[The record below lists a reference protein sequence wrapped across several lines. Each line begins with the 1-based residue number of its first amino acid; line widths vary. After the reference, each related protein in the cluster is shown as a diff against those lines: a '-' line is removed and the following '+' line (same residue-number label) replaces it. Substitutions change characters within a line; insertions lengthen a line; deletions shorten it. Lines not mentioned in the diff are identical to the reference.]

1 MFICTFFLF
10 FSRNEDIRD
19 AILSVVHVIRSTED
33 KLERHEFR
41 ERALGEQ
48 LKKVLSTIDK
58 RLKFLDPVKGTV
70 NRLDE
75 RLATVETIL
84 MQKDDRERIQMQKT
98 IDAVENIQKNFPKIV
113 EDLKNNILA
122 KLNAPIAVPSVQ
134 NKTVNGD
141 SFKIEIQ
148 NLVNTLDNRIRGL
161 NASLGGFKNTVD
173 GLQKDIADIKA
184 DTKDVKKQNEETT
197 KALNKL
203 SEQQSNTSGQFL
215 EKFESKLAEYNN
227 RIPTDVA
234 IPINYEEQDN
244 WQKNLLQCNNKLL

>member
-1 MFICTFFLF
+1 M
-10 FSRNEDIRD
+10 
-19 AILSVVHVIRSTED
+19 VHVIRSTED

-98 IDAVENIQKNFPKIV
+98 IDAVEDIQKNFPKIV
-113 EDLKNNILA
+113 EELKNNLLS
-122 KLNAPIAVPSVQ
+122 KLSASVASPTPQ
-134 NKTVNGD
+134 IKPVIDEN
-141 SFKIEIQ
+141 FKNEMQ
-148 NLVNTLDNRIRGL
+148 NLVNGLGDKIKGL
-161 NASLGGFKNTVD
+161 NSSLGDFKTSFNNIE
-173 GLQKDIADIKA
+173 KDVADIKN
-184 DTKDVKKQNEETT
+184 DTKGVKKLNEETS
-197 KALNKL
+197 KGLEKL
-203 SEQQSNTSGQFL
+203 MEQQSNSNGQFL
-215 EKFESKLAEYNN
+215 EKFESKLSEYNN

-234 IPINYEEQDN
+234 IPVNYEEQDN
-244 WQKNLLQCNNKLL
+244 WQKNLLQGALLQTYYL

>member
-1 MFICTFFLF
+1 M
-10 FSRNEDIRD
+10 
-19 AILSVVHVIRSTED
+19 VHVIRSTED

-98 IDAVENIQKNFPKIV
+98 IEAVEDIQKNFPKIV
-113 EDLKNNILA
+113 EELKNNIIS
-122 KLNAPIAVPSVQ
+122 KLSVVPVASPPPEIKPVIDE
-134 NKTVNGD
+134 N
-141 SFKIEIQ
+141 FKNDIQ
-148 NLVNTLDNRIRGL
+148 NLVNNLGDKIKGINSSLDD
-161 NASLGGFKNTVD
+161 FKTSVGNIQRDV
-173 GLQKDIADIKA
+173 ADIKN
-184 DTKDVKKQNEETT
+184 DTQGVRKLNEDTSKT
-197 KALNKL
+197 LDKL
-203 SEQQSNTSGQFL
+203 IEQQSSSNGQFL

-234 IPINYEEQDN
+234 IPINYDDQDN
-244 WQKNLLQCNNKLL
+244 WQKNLLQGT

>member
-1 MFICTFFLF
+1 M
-10 FSRNEDIRD
+10 
-19 AILSVVHVIRSTED
+19 VHVIRSTED

-98 IDAVENIQKNFPKIV
+98 IDAVEDIQKNFPRLV
-113 EDLKNNILA
+113 EDLKNNILGR
-122 KLNAPIAVPSVQ
+122 LNGPVAAPQTEPVVDV
-134 NKTVNGD
+134 NFKT
-141 SFKIEIQ
+141 EMQ
-148 NLVNTLDNRIRGL
+148 NLVVNLSDKIKGL
-161 NASLGGFKNTVD
+161 NASLGGFKSTVD
-173 GLQKDIADIKA
+173 GIQRDISAIKN

-197 KALNKL
+197 KALDKL
-203 SEQQSNTSGQFL
+203 SEQQTNTNGQFL
-215 EKFESKLAEYNN
+215 EKFESKLTEYNN

-234 IPINYEEQDN
+234 IPVNYEDQDN
-244 WQKNLLQCNNKLL
+244 WQKNLLQCNCFFNNLNSIIINFDFSVGSPKNQH